1 MESKI
6 NTWFEPHLRL
16 KPQKVIVKLLQEPGV
31 FKGAVNIPSVMWPLN
46 GPYTL
51 FHCNNTEFLE
61 DEKALAIIDAQPYR
75 TGFCYTNAERVTG
88 ALVEAGYDAKTYVGW
103 LFCNIN
109 EWPIHHTWTVLDGKY
124 VIDLADEFALAAYNQ
139 EHFAKATS
147 EAERRALYVDFHR
160 WAMQLPHSKR
170 TAAGRTSPTLLYVGC
185 ECTAEQGRQIYNHL
199 IDLYPDHPCKER
211 VGADNMT
218 PMQKQLKEAGL

>member
-124 VIDLADEFALAAYNQ
+124 VIEP
-139 EHFAKATS
+139 
-147 EAERRALYVDFHR
+147 RALYVDYHR

-185 ECTAEQGRQIYNHL
+185 ECTAEQGRQIYNNL